1 MTRRIERVNELV
13 KEVVSGAI
21 LKTLQFQGRTMVTI
35 TRVAVSPDLH
45 YTNIFVTIFSPSKA
59 SIEEA
64 FAELKKAT
72 PFIQHKLNRA
82 LRMRPVPRIQFLM
95 DEEETRRERVEELLA
110 RDRQSQNSA
119 NS

>member
-13 KEVVSGAI
+13 KEVVSGAV
-21 LKTLQFQGRTMVTI
+21 LKTLQFQEGTMVTV
-35 TRVAVSPDLH
+35 TRVVVSPDLH
-45 YTNIFVTIFSPSKA
+45 YTNIFVTIFSPDKTTR
-59 SIEEA
+59 EEA
-64 FAELKKAT
+64 FVQLKKAT
-72 PFIQHKLNRA
+72 PAIQHELNRA

-110 RDRQSQNSA
+110 EDRHNSA